1 MHLNLLEILAAFMV
15 LFAIIDI
22 PGSIPIILDI
32 KAKTGDIEAGKASI
46 EIKLFISNTGIILPH
61 AR

>member
-1 MHLNLLEILAAFMV
+1 MHFNLLEILAAFMV

-22 PGSIPIILDI
+22 PGSIPVKLDI
-32 KAKTGDIEAGKASI
+32 KSKTGDLEAGKASI
-46 EIKLFISNTGIILPH
+46 EIKFFISNTGIILLH